1 MSDYFSRVG
10 QQLEAAASRGAHRSM
25 HSRLRPQRRSARLL
39 AVLLLALLMT
49 ASALAATGVIPLG
62 SPVELAKRP
71 NPRVGSGV
79 PAPGGSRLLPL
90 TVADPEGG
98 PPWGLRVVRT
108 TRGLVCL
115 QVGRVQDGRLGVLG
129 IDGAFHDDGRFHP
142 LPAEDLPNSLPG
154 LGVGF
159 SEVGENATC
168 HLPGEAFSGDHIGFE
183 RSAGGPADTTHR
195 PRRQLRDLYYGML
208 GPQALNVSYR
218 AGAGE
223 LTQPVVAPVGAYLL
237 VLPTSARD
245 QLATGGGAMGTPGG
259 LAPVAPLTAI
269 AYRLGGEVCERRVLG
284 RAPHPCP
291 PPQSLYGP
299 PSRVEVR
306 ALHEPVRVHL
316 RVAGG
321 IVSSAQVS
329 FRAPF
334 AVLGAAQ
341 SYLVQIPI
349 GRCHGSGGGYAGMNT
364 NRDIPAGTLVSQSI
378 GYPFSNSCGGRRA
391 TIEVIY
397 TANGRPAVPV
407 GKALVEQ
414 PSGTRAEPRPPRR
427 PPRG

>member
-1 MSDYFSRVG
+1 MSDYFSEVG
-10 QQLEAAASRGAHRSM
+10 QQLQAAASRGANLPARA
-25 HSRLRPQRRSARLL
+25 RLRGRGVRPLL
-39 AVLLLALLMT
+39 VLAAALLMT

-62 SPVELAKRP
+62 APVKLPRRP
-71 NPRVGSGV
+71 DPTVGSGV

-90 TVADPEGG
+90 SFADPEGG

-115 QVGRVQDGRLGVLG
+115 QVGRVQNGRLGVLG

-142 LPAEDLPNSLPG
+142 LPTEDLPNSLPG

-168 HLPGEAFSGDHIGFE
+168 HLPGEAFSGDHVGFE
-183 RSAGGPADTTHR
+183 RSAGGPPDTTHR
-195 PRRQLRDLYYGML
+195 PRAQLRDLYFGML
-208 GPQALNVSYR
+208 GPQALSVSYR
-218 AGAGE
+218 DGASE
-223 LTQPVVAPVGAYLL
+223 LTQPVIAPVGAYLI
-237 VLPTSARD
+237 VLPTTAKD
-245 QLATGGGAMGTPGG
+245 QLATGGGAMGSPGG
-259 LAPVAPLTAI
+259 LTPVAPLTAI
-269 AYRLGGEVCERRVLG
+269 AYRLHGRACERRVLG
-284 RAPHPCP
+284 RAAHPCP

-299 PSRVEVR
+299 PSRAKVR
-306 ALHEPVRVHL
+306 ALHQRVAVHL
-316 RVAGG
+316 TIADR
-321 IVSSAQVS
+321 IVRSARVS

-349 GRCHGSGGGYAGMNT
+349 GRCHGTGGGYAGINT
-364 NRDIPAGTLVSQSI
+364 NRDIAAGALVSQSI
-378 GYPFSNSCGGRRA
+378 GYPFGNSCGARRA

-397 TANGRPAVPV
+397 TANGRPPVPV

-414 PSGTRAEPRPPRR
+414 PPGTRSEPPRPPR
-427 PPRG
+427 G

>member
-1 MSDYFSRVG
+1 MSDYFSEVG
-10 QQLEAAASRGAHRSM
+10 QQLEAAASRGAHRPM
-25 HSRLRPQRRSARLL
+25 HSRLRPRGRSARLL
-39 AVLLLALLMT
+39 VVLVVALLMT

-62 SPVELAKRP
+62 SPVALPKRP

-98 PPWGLRVVRT
+98 LPWGLRVVRT
-108 TRGLVCL
+108 TRGLACL
-115 QVGRVQDGRLGVLG
+115 QVGRVQNGRLGVLG
-129 IDGAFHDDGRFHP
+129 IDGAFHDDGRIHP

-195 PRRQLRDLYYGML
+195 PRGQLRDLYYGML
-208 GPQALNVSYR
+208 GPQALTISYR
-218 AGAGE
+218 AGARE
-223 LTQPVVAPVGAYLL
+223 LTQPVITPVGAYLF
-237 VLPTSARD
+237 VLPTSAQD
-245 QLATGGGAMGTPGG
+245 QLATGGGAMGSPGG
-259 LAPVAPLTAI
+259 LAPMAPLTAI
-269 AYRLGGEVCERRVLG
+269 SYRLRGRTCERRLVG
-284 RAPHPCP
+284 RAAHPCP
-291 PPQSLYGP
+291 PPQSLYVP
-299 PSRVEVR
+299 PSRVKVR
-306 ALHEPVRVHL
+306 ALHERVGVRL
-316 RVAGG
+316 TIADR
-321 IVSSAQVS
+321 IVRAARVS

-349 GRCHGSGGGYAGMNT
+349 GRCHGTGGGYAGMNT
-364 NRDIPAGTLVSQSI
+364 NRDIAAGALVSQSI
-378 GYPFSNSCGGRRA
+378 GYPFGNSCGGRRA

-397 TANGRPAVPV
+397 TANGRPPVPV
-407 GKALVEQ
+407 GRALVEQ
-414 PSGTRAEPRPPRR
+414 PPGTRSEPRR